1 MGDLMDMPTEQ
12 ERFQKWERSLNQQL
26 KATDREC
33 EWALKKGK
41 QLDRAKL
48 TKWPVHL
55 PNQ

>member
-55 PNQ
+55 P

>member
-1 MGDLMDMPTEQ
+1 MSTEQ

-33 EWALKKGK
+33 EWALKKAK

-48 TKWPVHL
+48 TKWPTEKAD
-55 PNQ
+55 PP